1 MSGSGSSGGGFGFDP
16 DDFDRVLREGA
27 EGLRD
32 AFERIGKFVGGPG
45 ARSGWSAL
53 FEDLS
58 SSRRPRPEPETTG
71 DIGDGVWAIYSVDA
85 GGDARVEQV
94 YATELDALRANKNNT
109 DPKRKVRF
117 LPYGIA
123 VSVLDD
129 PNTDDAAGDSTD

>member
-1 MSGSGSSGGGFGFDP
+1 MI
-16 DDFDRVLREGA
+16 REGS

-32 AFERIGKFVGGPG
+32 AFERIGRFLGGPG
-45 ARSGWSAL
+45 ARTGWSAV

-58 SSRRPRPEPETTG
+58 RRSRPGPETTG
-71 DIGDGVWAIYSVDA
+71 EAGDGVWAIYTVDA
-85 GGDARVEQV
+85 DGGARVEEV
-94 YATELDALRANKNNT
+94 FASELDALRANKNNV

-129 PNTDDAAGDSTD
+129 PEEPT

>member
-1 MSGSGSSGGGFGFDP
+1 MGDYGPFGFDP
-16 DDFDRVLREGA
+16 DEFDRVIREGS

-32 AFERIGKFVGGPG
+32 AFERIGRFLSSSG
-45 ARSGWSAL
+45 AGTGWSAI

-58 SSRRPRPEPETTG
+58 RRSRPAPETAG
-71 DIGDGVWAIYSVDA
+71 EAGDGVWAIYTVDA
-85 GGDARVEQV
+85 NGGARVEQV
-94 YATELDALRANKNNT
+94 YATELDALRANKDNT

-129 PNTDDAAGDSTD
+129 PVDEAQ